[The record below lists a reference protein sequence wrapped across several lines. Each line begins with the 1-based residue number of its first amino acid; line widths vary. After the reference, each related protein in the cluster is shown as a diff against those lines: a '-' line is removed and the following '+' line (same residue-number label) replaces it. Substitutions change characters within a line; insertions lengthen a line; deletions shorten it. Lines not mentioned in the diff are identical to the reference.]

1 MNFDYFY
8 NVGTNKNIKRTTLKT
23 CVAEC
28 KMKVLCTKIM
38 QTLRKL
44 FDASLMNVKLK
55 FTFCEGEINQMKW
68 RLKTEY
74 LVQF

>member
-8 NVGTNKNIKRTTLKT
+8 NLGTNQNIKRTMLKT

-28 KMKVLCTKIM
+28 KMKVLCIKIM

-44 FDASLMNVKLK
+44 FDASLMNIKLEL
-55 FTFCEGEINQMKW
+55 TFCEGEINQMKW